1 MQDFERNLIEKLRI
15 SIESLVGQF
24 LDANRI
30 IILGRW
36 GFEFGV

>member
-1 MQDFERNLIEKLRI
+1 MQDFERNFIEKLRI
-15 SIESLVGQF
+15 SIENLVGQF